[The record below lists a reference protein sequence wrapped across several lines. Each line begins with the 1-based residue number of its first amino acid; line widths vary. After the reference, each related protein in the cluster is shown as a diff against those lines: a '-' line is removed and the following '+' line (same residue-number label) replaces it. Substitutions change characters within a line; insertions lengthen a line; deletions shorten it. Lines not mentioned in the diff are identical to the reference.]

1 MHMTQG
7 FLSSAPYGA
16 LRQAPRPFGVTR
28 VQGLAG
34 SLAEP
39 TTPVALEPRAR
50 AANAERLVQR
60 PVASDAC
67 DDDEAGFEWSEDA
80 VVQLHWIL
88 LCELR
93 RLADPHTPLDEKL
106 DTLDWALTEPAL
118 DERPFSLANCIRV
131 VGLSPLSPAPYV
143 GSVDVEEIKAWV
155 LAHAKTWLGETLSL
169 YPDWVQKL
177 IRANPHGVADRLARE
192 PQWINQQIRLREE
205 QQQQGDLFGIEVVQ
219 EDAR

>member
-7 FLSSAPYGA
+7 SLSSAPHSA
-16 LRQAPRPFGVTR
+16 LRPVPRPFGVTR

-34 SLAEP
+34 LVRESTSPA
-39 TTPVALEPRAR
+39 VLETSAQ

-60 PVASDAC
+60 PVAADDC
-67 DDDEAGFEWSEDA
+67 DDEAGSEWSEDA

-106 DTLDWALTEPAL
+106 DTLDWALAEPEF

-143 GSVDVEEIKAWV
+143 GSVDVEEIKAWIA
-155 LAHAKTWLGETLSL
+155 AHAKTWLGETISL

-177 IRANPHGVADRLARE
+177 IRANPHGVANRLARE
-192 PQWINQQIRLREE
+192 PQWINRQIKLHEE
-205 QQQQGDLFGIEVVQ
+205 QLQQGDLFGTEAISQ
-219 EDAR
+219 EQAR